1 MTKTPNRT
9 KSQSGE
15 VSLVTAVAKNECEH
29 TRVYYT
35 LIYIYQDGITAVGA
49 GGRSFNEVANAEIRG
64 FGGGWGVARSI
75 NYGHRGN
82 LRDAQTGHTSLPA
95 NYDGRGPFCMH
106 MRAGTPPKP
115 VRASWCA

>member
-35 LIYIYQDGITAVGA
+35 LIYIYQDGITAVDA
-49 GGRSFNEVANAEIRG
+49 GDRSLNEVANAEIRG
-64 FGGGWGVARSI
+64 FGGAWGGGSV
-75 NYGHRGN
+75 HK
-82 LRDAQTGHTSLPA
+82 LRPL
-95 NYDGRGPFCMH
+95 R
-106 MRAGTPPKP
+106 
-115 VRASWCA
+115 